1 MTATFA
7 PATPGGVPLILGIA
21 GPSRSGKTYSALR
34 IALGL
39 VGGEPSRVF
48 VIDTERGRARQ
59 YADKFGGFL
68 HCLLDPPFAY
78 SRYAEMIAAAVKD
91 GAGVVVVDSA
101 SHAHEGE
108 GGMLDQHEAE
118 LDRMAADDWQK
129 RERAKFTAW
138 IKPKRALGEFV
149 HQLMRVEVP
158 VICCFRAKER
168 LRMQKNTK
176 GRQEP
181 VPIGLRAICSDELT
195 FEMSSLF
202 MLPEGAKGVP
212 DLDAPGTGLREPID
226 AMTKRGDQLSEDF
239 GKSLAKWMDVSPA
252 PASINDAQVDV
263 LNDLADTAGAD
274 KARFCAHYGI
284 SAIPEL
290 PAAKFDDASRLLS
303 RKIEKHEREGMQDG

>member
-59 YADKFGGFL
+59 YADKFGGFM

-118 LDRMAADDWQK
+118 LDRMAGGQ
-129 RERAKFTAW
+129 T
-138 IKPKRALGEFV
+138 
-149 HQLMRVEVP
+149 
-158 VICCFRAKER
+158 
-168 LRMQKNTK
+168 
-176 GRQEP
+176 GR
-181 VPIGLRAICSDELT
+181 S
-195 FEMSSLF
+195 
-202 MLPEGAKGVP
+202 
-212 DLDAPGTGLREPID
+212 
-226 AMTKRGDQLSEDF
+226 
-239 GKSLAKWMDVSPA
+239 
-252 PASINDAQVDV
+252 
-263 LNDLADTAGAD
+263 
-274 KARFCAHYGI
+274 
-284 SAIPEL
+284 
-290 PAAKFDDASRLLS
+290 ASRPNS
-303 RKIEKHEREGMQDG
+303 RHGSNQSARSVSSSISLCALRCR